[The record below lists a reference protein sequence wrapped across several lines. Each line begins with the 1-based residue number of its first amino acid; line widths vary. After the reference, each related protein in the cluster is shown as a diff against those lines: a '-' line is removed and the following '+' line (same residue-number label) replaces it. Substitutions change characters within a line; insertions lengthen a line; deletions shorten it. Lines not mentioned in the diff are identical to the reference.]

1 MLKLQQ
7 LRYFQTACRLQSI
20 TGAAEALHISQPS
33 ISVAIRELEQEFG
46 VKLTSRRYQGFAL
59 TEEGRQLLS
68 MADGLLEHADQVAA
82 RMQDIGRRH
91 YPIRLGVPPMIGA
104 VLLPRLYGSFLP
116 RNPQITVT
124 TEEGGAKSLLRNL
137 LEKTL
142 DLAFVAHSEPLPEAF
157 SAVPVVSTETVWC
170 VAQDH
175 PLRCRSTVTV
185 DELRQEPLVLFQK
198 DFFQYEI
205 VMHRFQEAVITPRI
219 IHATGQLSTVH
230 RLVRSGVASGFLLK
244 NTLEE
249 LPDLVGI
256 SLDPPIPAQISLAWE
271 RGRHL
276 SNDMRRMIEEFQQD
290 DTPE

>member
-1 MLKLQQ
+1 MKLQQ

-20 TGAAEALHISQPS
+20 TGAAEALHVSQPS
-33 ISVAIRELEQEFG
+33 ISMAIRELEQEFG
-46 VKLTSRRYQGFAL
+46 VKLTSRRYQGFTL
-59 TEEGRQLLS
+59 TEEGRQFLS
-68 MADGLLEHADQVAA
+68 MADGLLDHADQVAA
-82 RMQDIGRRH
+82 RMRDIGRRH

-116 RNPQITVT
+116 QNPQITVT

-142 DLAFVAHSEPLPEAF
+142 DLAFVAHSEPLPETF

-170 VAQDH
+170 VARNH
-175 PLRCRSTVTV
+175 PLSCRRTVTAG
-185 DELRQEPLVLFQK
+185 ELRDEPLVLFQR

-205 VMHRFQEAVITPRI
+205 VMHRFQEAGVAPRI

-256 SLDPPIPAQISLAWE
+256 SLDPPIPAQISLVWE

-276 SNDMRRMIEEFQQD
+276 SNDMRRMVEEFQQEE
-290 DTPE
+290 PPV

>member
-1 MLKLQQ
+1 MKLQQ

-142 DLAFVAHSEPLPEAF
+142 DLAFVAHSESLPEAF
-157 SAVPVVSTETVWC
+157 SAVPVVSTETVS
-170 VAQDH
+170 VRRPGPPPALPEHGDGGRAAAGA
-175 PLRCRSTVTV
+175 PGSV
-185 DELRQEPLVLFQK
+185 PK
-198 DFFQYEI
+198 GFF
-205 VMHRFQEAVITPRI
+205 
-219 IHATGQLSTVH
+219 
-230 RLVRSGVASGFLLK
+230 
-244 NTLEE
+244 
-249 LPDLVGI
+249 
-256 SLDPPIPAQISLAWE
+256 PI
-271 RGRHL
+271 
-276 SNDMRRMIEEFQQD
+276 
-290 DTPE
+290 